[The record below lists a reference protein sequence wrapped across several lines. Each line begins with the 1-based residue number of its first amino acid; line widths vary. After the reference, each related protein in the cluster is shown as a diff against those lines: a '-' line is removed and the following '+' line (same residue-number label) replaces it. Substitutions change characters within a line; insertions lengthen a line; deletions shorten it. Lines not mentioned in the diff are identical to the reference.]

1 MIGDLLPHAL
11 VLIVAIGAYS
21 LSSRQLDHAIKAFAI
36 QSYALAFVAIV
47 GAQHPQGHTTDL
59 WLLAV
64 LTVTVKGVIV
74 PIALFGAVGRLRI
87 RHEIEFI
94 VNVPSTLLVAGVGTL
109 GAFAVAERIF
119 GGTAA
124 ELRGALGAG
133 LATVLLGLLVMLGRR
148 QVISQIIGLLIMENG
163 VILCALGL
171 TLGMPLI
178 VEIGVALDVLV
189 AVQILALFAYRI
201 GSGLDA
207 PVPGPPETPETPEER
222 SA

>member
-1 MIGDLLPHAL
+1 MIADLLPHAL
-11 VLIVAIGAYS
+11 ILIVAIGAYS
-21 LSSRQLDHAIKAFAI
+21 LAARQLDRAIKAFAV

-47 GAQHPQGHTTDL
+47 GAQHPAGHATDL

-64 LTVTVKGVIV
+64 LTITVKGVIV

-94 VNVPSTLLVAGVGTL
+94 VNVPSTLLVAGIGTL
-109 GAFAVAERIF
+109 GSFAVAERIF
-119 GGTAA
+119 GGAAA

-133 LATVLLGLLVMLGRR
+133 LATVLLGLLIMLGRR
-148 QVISQIIGLLIMENG
+148 QVITQIIGLLIMENG

-201 GSGLDA
+201 GAGLDA
-207 PVPGPPETPETPEER
+207 ADTASREEPE
-222 SA
+222 S